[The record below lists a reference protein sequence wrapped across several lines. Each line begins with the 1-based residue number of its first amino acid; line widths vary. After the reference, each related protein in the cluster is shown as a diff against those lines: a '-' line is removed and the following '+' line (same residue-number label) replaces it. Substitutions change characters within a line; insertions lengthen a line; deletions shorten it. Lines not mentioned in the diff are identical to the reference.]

1 VAAQSEITRLLS
13 DLSGGNRDVVD
24 QLMPVVYDELRSM
37 AHRYMRQERAGHT
50 LDTTALVHEAY
61 LNLIRNDQL
70 DWQGRAHFFSMAAI
84 AMRRILVD
92 HARRHAADKRGGG
105 GPVVTFDE
113 EQVQREV
120 QPEELLDLDE
130 ALQRLETLD
139 PRQARVVTYKFFGG
153 LKHEEI
159 AEVLGVS
166 VPTVHRDWRLA
177 RLWLSREMKRDAV
190 D

>member
-166 VPTVHRDWRLA
+166 VQTVRLDWRMA
-177 RLWLSREMKRDAV
+177 RAWLSRELKAE
-190 D
+190 